1 MKKFRRKVEA
11 TVRQKA
17 HRDSAANHF
26 VQFAFRFFSN
36 EIVSGVATIIGTVV
50 IALMV
55 GMGYYKWGFW
65 VISGVYCLAIICIGW
80 ANGYAKQ
87 KLQDITH
94 FQTALR
100 GMGSVLRAW
109 AITLQRA
116 TVQFKKIDF
125 EKEKRAVDCTIAT
138 MDFQSAAFLV
148 CEKLQELLTRLGTLN
163 DIYVTV
169 YQRMKDECG
178 TDYCKMIAYSQ
189 NHEPTGYTRKYTIPP
204 AEEAIFGDI
213 ELHSYIFASGETDTI
228 VLPNKEAVQKAFEL
242 HLGCEARE
250 QNICQYI
257 GIPIVPGGM
266 GVTFLLQVDT
276 SIPSFFGDSEEGMKE
291 FSNNVIN
298 PFAQFLHMI
307 YEQGRTVEL
316 LTK

>member
-1 MKKFRRKVEA
+1 MKKTRRKVEA
-11 TVRQKA
+11 YVRRKA
-17 HRDSAANHF
+17 HRDSAADHF
-26 VQFAFRFFSN
+26 IQFAFRFFSN

-55 GMGYYKWGFW
+55 GWGYYGWGFW
-65 VISGVYCLAIICIGW
+65 VIVGIYSLTIICIRW

-87 KLQDITH
+87 KLQDNTH
-94 FQTALR
+94 FQNALR

-109 AITLQRA
+109 AITLQKAA
-116 TVQFKKIDF
+116 TQFKKINF
-125 EKEKRAVDCTIAT
+125 ETERKAVDCTIST
-138 MDFQSAAFLV
+138 MDFQTAAFFV
-148 CEKLQELLTRLGTLN
+148 CEKLQELLTWSQNLR

-169 YQRMKDECG
+169 YQRVKDEHGMDC
-178 TDYCKMIAYSQ
+178 CKMIAYSQ
-189 NHEPTGYTRKYTIPP
+189 DHEPTGYGRKYKVPS
-204 AEEAIFGDI
+204 AEEANFGSI
-213 ELHSYIFASGETDTI
+213 ELHSYIFASGKTDTI
-228 VLPNKEAVQKAFEL
+228 VLPDKEAVQSAFEL
-242 HLGCEARE
+242 HSGCETRE

-257 GIPIVPGGM
+257 GIPIVPAGL

-307 YEQGRTVEL
+307 YEQGRTVEQ